1 MVLKAELQKTLS
13 ALSAGRAKHSRSFG
27 WSAGGRG
34 HPPRPAALSG
44 RSAGPGRGVHRGRAR
59 PPIAG
64 PFLARHPGTRPLSPG
79 RCPRRHPSPPPRPRQ
94 LCPGLASPLSSTQ
107 KLQARRLL
115 NTAPIFPARRALAT
129 LTGDRR
135 PGDARARSRGGRR
148 SGGSARSCFPR
159 PGGEDR
165 EEERKGRT
173 SGL

>member
-13 ALSAGRAKHSRSFG
+13 ARSAGRARHSRSFG
-27 WSAGGRG
+27 RSAGGRG
-34 HPPRPAALSG
+34 HPQ
-44 RSAGPGRGVHRGRAR
+44 GPQLCPGAPRGRAGVCTV
-59 PPIAG
+59 AG
-64 PFLARHPGTRPLSPG
+64 RGPRSRAPSSRGTRAPG
-79 RCPRRHPSPPPRPRQ
+79 LFPDRCPHRLPSPSPRPRQ

-115 NTAPIFPARRALAT
+115 STAPIFPARRALAA

-159 PGGEDR
+159 PGEDR